1 MINISKD
8 KIEFAM
14 KTCQTRNDLAKYFN
28 VSLSTIKRFLKKYN
42 LSTFHKKFNEL
53 KFIELYNLG

>member
-14 KTCQTRNDLAKYFN
+14 KTCLTRNDLAKYFN

-42 LSTFHKKFNEL
+42 LSTFHKK
-53 KFIELYNLG
+53 I

>member
-14 KTCQTRNDLAKYFN
+14 KTCLTRNDLAKYFN
-28 VSLSTIKRFLKKYN
+28 VSLSKIKRFLKKYN

-53 KFIELYNLG
+53 